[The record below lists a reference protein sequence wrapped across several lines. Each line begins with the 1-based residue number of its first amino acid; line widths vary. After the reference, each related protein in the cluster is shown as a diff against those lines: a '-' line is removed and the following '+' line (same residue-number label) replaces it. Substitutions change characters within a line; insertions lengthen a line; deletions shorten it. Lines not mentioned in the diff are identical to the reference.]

1 MGGCVQTTLHM
12 AAIPVSTSMVHRSPS
27 SGHVVGQLPS
37 QLSGAVTT
45 PSPQRAAQSASFPM
59 LQVPPAGQQPS
70 PVAHWLMVTRLQAAV
85 HVAALPVSES
95 TVQAFAS
102 LHEASVGQ
110 EPGGSHVSPASG
122 TPFPQLTE
130 QSLSV
135 LLLQPAGQQPSPLA
149 H

>member
-1 MGGCVQTTLHM
+1 V
-12 AAIPVSTSMVHRSPS
+12 
-27 SGHVVGQLPS
+27 
-37 QLSGAVTT
+37 
-45 PSPQRAAQSASFPM
+45 RA
-59 LQVPPAGQQPS
+59 
-70 PVAHWLMVTRLQAAV
+70 HAAV

-102 LHEASVGQ
+102 LHEARVGQ
-110 EPGGSHVSPASG
+110 LPSQVSPLSI